1 MATITLSTIDQ
12 SPVLYTPLA
21 ECLRRFAHCPVL
33 ISEVPDIERPCVI
46 VLVCKGYLRAWRDD
60 QERFGYQITSAGM
73 QELER

>member
-1 MATITLSTIDQ
+1 MTTITVFSIQQSTH
-12 SPVLYTPLA
+12 SHTPLL